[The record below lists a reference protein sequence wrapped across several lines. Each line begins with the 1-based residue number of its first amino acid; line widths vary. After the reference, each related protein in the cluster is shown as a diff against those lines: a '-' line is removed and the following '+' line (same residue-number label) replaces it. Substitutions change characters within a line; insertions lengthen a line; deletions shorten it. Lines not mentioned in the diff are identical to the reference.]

1 MKHSLFR
8 YFDNRSRVDTFL
20 AGRVYF
26 RPLSYFRA
34 YEDGQI
40 RSDRNEGMALYAP
53 EGGLVVTNQTKGTSF
68 TMADHR
74 FESSA
79 RQDEIWVY
87 CLNRAR
93 TAALATEF
101 NAVTCVEILDIP
113 EFCRRVKAALPAGA
127 EFFGRRIDYYRATD
141 AGNPRW
147 VLPDR
152 IATSKLDDY
161 ARQFEFRLVFSA
173 TGALG
178 FEDVSL
184 RLVHGDAEP
193 PPPAKQDGQ
202 PVPVGSLADICR
214 VHEL

>member
-40 RSDRNEGMALYAP
+40 RGDRNEGMALYAP
-53 EGGLVVTNQTKGTSF
+53 EGGLVVTNQT
-68 TMADHR
+68 
-74 FESSA
+74 
-79 RQDEIWVY
+79 QDEIWVY